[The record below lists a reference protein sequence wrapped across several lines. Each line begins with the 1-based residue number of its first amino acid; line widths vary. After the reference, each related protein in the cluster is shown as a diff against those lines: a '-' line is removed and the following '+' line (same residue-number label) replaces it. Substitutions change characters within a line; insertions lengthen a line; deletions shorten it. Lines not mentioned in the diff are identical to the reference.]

1 MTLYREKR
9 DSGETAAVVAVIVV
23 SAAAAMVAG
32 LAIAQT
38 SLVSDTMEKLA
49 RQVNDALQTQ
59 NALNVHIKFGLSN
72 LNQETALL

>member
-1 MTLYREKR
+1 M
-9 DSGETAAVVAVIVV
+9 VAVFAV

-32 LAIAQT
+32 LTMAQT
-38 SLVSDTMEKLA
+38 SLVLDTVGKLA

-59 NALNVHIKFGLSN
+59 NVLNVHTKFGLSN

>member
-1 MTLYREKR
+1 MTLYQEKR
-9 DSGETAAVVAVIVV
+9 DSGETAAVVDVITV

-32 LAIAQT
+32 LVQT
-38 SLVSDTMEKLA
+38 SLVSDTVDKLA

-59 NALNVHIKFGLSN
+59 NALDVHIKFGLSN